1 MHRDLKPSNIIY
13 QADKGKAVILDL
25 GFACYFH
32 KNDERILTANVG
44 TPYYMSP
51 EILMGQNYNSKSD
64 IWSLGVIIY

>member
-1 MHRDLKPSNIIY
+1 MHRDLKPANIMY

-32 KNDERILTANVG
+32 KNDERILTASVG

-51 EILMGQNYNSKSD
+51 
-64 IWSLGVIIY
+64 